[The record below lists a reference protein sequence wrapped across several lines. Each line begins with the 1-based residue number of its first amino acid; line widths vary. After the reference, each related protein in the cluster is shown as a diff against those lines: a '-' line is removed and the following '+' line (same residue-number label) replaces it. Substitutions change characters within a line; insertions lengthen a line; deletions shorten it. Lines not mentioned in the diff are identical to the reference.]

1 MSNFSTEIWTRGLT
15 SNPQPGR
22 RELVM
27 AANKTSK
34 KSGGFVI
41 STKKST
47 QGSSNNSS
55 VFHPEDSG
63 AESGGD
69 SDTDQPKRNLEA
81 HRSALP
87 QIRPMG
93 TSSTPTTNSPST
105 PKKSGI
111 LYKIF
116 HPNDEANGIFG
127 SSRRSVHSSEEESDT
142 DICTSSENEAEKC
155 SGHVSSLPRVRPSDS
170 ESKRPQIFRKSS
182 VSSHGSSDD
191 DSDGDSDD
199 QKSTRRTRGSI
210 FRDLMKIN
218 RSSSQSDIDS
228 DEENGTNKI
237 LKGLSLNHNKK
248 YQSQSSSSL
257 IAPNVNGKSI
267 DNSDFSNHSPAGFS
281 SELQRTNSEQSLS
294 EKYGKKEEILG
305 KGAHAVVRLCQPV
318 NSDKK
323 YAIKEFRKRKNS
335 ESQVKEYV
343 KKLVAEF
350 CISSTLEHENVVRT
364 VDLIKD
370 DI

>member
-41 STKKST
+41 STKKSM
-47 QGSSNNSS
+47 QGSVNNSS

-69 SDTDQPKRNLEA
+69 SETEQPKRTLEA

-87 QIRPMG
+87 QIRPGG
-93 TSSTPTTNSPST
+93 TPSSHATNSPNT

-127 SSRRSVHSSEEESDT
+127 SSRRSVHSSEEESDS
-142 DICTSSENEAEKC
+142 DNYASSDNESDRY

-170 ESKRPQIFRKSS
+170 ESKKPQIFRKSS
-182 VSSHGSSDD
+182 VSSTGSTDD

-199 QKSTRRTRGSI
+199 QKSSRKTRGSI

-218 RSSSQSDIDS
+218 RSSSQSDADS
-228 DEENGTNKI
+228 DDEIGTNKI
-237 LKGLSLNHNKK
+237 LKGLSLNQNKK
-248 YQSQSSSSL
+248 YQSQSNISSNT
-257 IAPNVNGKSI
+257 PNLPRKSSE
-267 DNSDFSNHSPAGFS
+267 NSEFSNHSPIS
-281 SELQRTNSEQSLS
+281 SANELQRTNSEQSLS

-305 KGAHAVVRLCQPV
+305 KGAHAVVRLCQP
-318 NSDKK
+318 
-323 YAIKEFRKRKNS
+323 
-335 ESQVKEYV
+335 
-343 KKLVAEF
+343 
-350 CISSTLEHENVVRT
+350 
-364 VDLIKD
+364 
-370 DI
+370 